1 MPSRSANVMGR
12 RKQRDD
18 KIIHV
23 VFGPGGGRTQRL
35 SERPKAPLEQ
45 PADGSREP
53 LTDLF
58 SASEIARLLDFP
70 PTRLRTLDRAGVVS
84 PSGRRRGRRAYTFS
98 DLIALR
104 TAKTLLEQRV
114 RLRDVTRA
122 VQALKRSL
130 PKVTRPLQELRIV
143 SDGQRVVVR
152 TQDGAFEPLTG
163 QMLLDLQVKSLRDD
177 VVRVLRPSA
186 GRERARTAYEL
197 YLKASQ
203 LDEDPLTMDEAERL
217 YRQAVQLDPWLG
229 IAYTNLGNIR
239 FRRQDTDSAEQYY
252 RRALE
257 IDARQPEA
265 QYNLGYVM
273 LERGQPDLSIP
284 LFLGAI
290 EADPKF
296 SDAYFNLAMAYEQ
309 IGETQKARPHW
320 KTYVSLEPT
329 GTWTEIAKRHL

>member
-1 MPSRSANVMGR
+1 MGR
-12 RKQRDD
+12 RKRRDD

-23 VFGPGGGRTQRL
+23 VFGPGGGRVERKE
-35 SERPKAPLEQ
+35 ERPLRDDFAAL
-45 PADGSREP
+45 GREP
-53 LTDLF
+53 LTDFF
-58 SASEIARLLDFP
+58 SRSEISRLLGIT

-84 PSGRRRGRRAYTFS
+84 PTGRRLGRRAYTFS

-104 TAKTLLEQRV
+104 TAQSLLERKV

-122 VQALKRSL
+122 VAVLKRSL

-152 TQDGAFEPLTG
+152 THDGAFEPLTG
-163 QMLLDLQVKSLRDD
+163 QMLLDFEVRALRDD

-186 GRERARTAYEL
+186 GRERSRTAYEL
-197 YLKASQ
+197 YLRASQ
-203 LDEDPLTMDEAERL
+203 LDEDPVTMDEAERL
-217 YRQAVQLDPWLG
+217 YREAVGLDPWLA

-239 FRRQDTDSAEQYY
+239 FRRQDADTAEKFY
-252 RRALE
+252 RKALE

-265 QYNLGYVM
+265 QYNLGYVT
-273 LERGQPDLSIP
+273 LERGNPEGSIP

-290 EADPKF
+290 QSDPKF
-296 SDAYFNLAMAYEQ
+296 ADAYFNLAMAYEQ
-309 IGETQKARPHW
+309 VGESQKARPYW
-320 KTYVSLEPT
+320 KNYIQLEPT

>member
-1 MPSRSANVMGR
+1 MSR
-12 RKQRDD
+12 RKQRDE

-23 VFGPGGGRTQRL
+23 VFGPGGGRMQHRDDGAARGA
-35 SERPKAPLEQ
+35 SV

-58 SASEIARLLDFP
+58 SCSEIARLLDITP
-70 PTRLRTLDRAGVVS
+70 SRLRTLDRAGVVS
-84 PSGRRRGRRAYTFS
+84 PTARRRGRRAYTFS
-98 DLIALR
+98 DLIAVR
-104 TAKTLLEQRV
+104 TAQSLLQQRV

-122 VQALKRSL
+122 VAALRRSL

-143 SDGQRVVVR
+143 SDGERVVVR
-152 TQDGAFEPLTG
+152 SQDGAFEPLTG
-163 QMLLDLQVKSLRDD
+163 QMVLDFEVKTLRDD

-197 YLKASQ
+197 YLRASQ
-203 LDEDPLTMDEAERL
+203 LDEEPLTMDDAERL
-217 YRQAVQLDPWLG
+217 YREAIALDPWLA

-239 FRRQDTDSAEQYY
+239 FRRQDGTHAEDLYKK
-252 RRALE
+252 ALE
-257 IDARQPEA
+257 IDSRQPEA

-273 LERGQPDLSIP
+273 LERGEPDSSIP

-290 EADPKF
+290 ESDPKF

-309 IGETQKARPHW
+309 VGESQKARPYW
-320 KTYVSLEPT
+320 KSYIMLEPS

>member
-1 MPSRSANVMGR
+1 MGR

-35 SERPKAPLEQ
+35 RTSAPLAQ

-58 SASEIARLLDFP
+58 TGSEISRLLTIST
-70 PTRLRTLDRAGVVS
+70 TRLRTLDRAGVVS
-84 PSGRRRGRRAYTFS
+84 PTGRRLGRRAYTFS

-104 TAKTLLEQRV
+104 TAQTLLDQRV

-122 VQALKRSL
+122 VTALKRSL

-152 TQDGAFEPLTG
+152 THDGAFEPLTG
-163 QMLLDLQVKSLRDD
+163 QMVLDFEVKTLRDD

-197 YLKASQ
+197 YLRASQ
-203 LDEDPLTMDEAERL
+203 LDEDPLTMAEAERL
-217 YRQAVQLDPWLG
+217 YREAITLDPWLA

-239 FRRQDTDSAEQYY
+239 FRRQDGTGAEQLY
-252 RRALE
+252 RKALE
-257 IDARQPEA
+257 IDPRQPEA

-273 LERGQPDLSIP
+273 LERAEPEASIP

-290 EADPKF
+290 ESDPKF

-309 IGETQKARPHW
+309 VGDSQKARPFW
-320 KTYVSLEPT
+320 KSYIALEPS

>member
-1 MPSRSANVMGR
+1 MQ
-12 RKQRDD
+12 KRDD
-18 KIIHV
+18 RAALPIAESST
-23 VFGPGGGRTQRL
+23 G
-35 SERPKAPLEQ
+35 
-45 PADGSREP
+45 REP

-58 SASEIARLLDFP
+58 TSGEIARLLGISP
-70 PTRLRTLDRAGVVS
+70 ARLRTFDRAGVVS
-84 PSGRRRGRRAYTFS
+84 PTGRRRGRRAYSFS

-104 TAKTLLEQRV
+104 TAQSLLEQRV

-122 VQALKRSL
+122 VGALKRSL

-143 SDGQRVVVR
+143 SDGQRVVVH
-152 TQDGAFEPLTG
+152 TMDGAFEPLTG
-163 QMLLDLQVKSLRDD
+163 QMVLDFEVKSLRDD

-197 YLKASQ
+197 YLRASQ
-203 LDEDPLTMDEAERL
+203 LDEDPLSMDDAELL
-217 YRQAVQLDPWLG
+217 YREAISLDPWLA

-239 FRRQDTDSAEQYY
+239 FRRHDADAAELLYKK
-252 RRALE
+252 ALE

-273 LERGQPDLSIP
+273 LERGQPEQSVP
-284 LFLGAI
+284 LFHGAI

-296 SDAYFNLAMAYEQ
+296 ADAYFNLAMAYEQ
-309 IGETQKARPHW
+309 IGETGKARPFW
-320 KTYVSLEPT
+320 KNYISLEPS

>member
-1 MPSRSANVMGR
+1 MTSRVTRAMSR
-12 RKQRDD
+12 RKQRDE

-23 VFGPGGGRTQRL
+23 VFGPGGGRMQHRADGATRGD
-35 SERPKAPLEQ
+35 AP
-45 PADGSREP
+45 PADASREP

-58 SASEIARLLDFP
+58 SCGEISRLLDITP
-70 PTRLRTLDRAGVVS
+70 ARLRTLDRSGVVS
-84 PSGRRRGRRAYTFS
+84 PTARRRGRRAYTFS

-104 TAKTLLEQRV
+104 TAQSLLQQRV

-122 VQALKRSL
+122 VTALRRSL

-143 SDGQRVVVR
+143 SDGERVVVR
-152 TQDGAFEPLTG
+152 SQDGAFEPLTG
-163 QMLLDLQVKSLRDD
+163 QMLLDFEVKTLRDD

-197 YLKASQ
+197 YLRASQ
-203 LDEDPLTMDEAERL
+203 LDEEPASMDEAERL
-217 YRQAVQLDPWLG
+217 YREAIQLDPWLA

-239 FRRQDTDSAEQYY
+239 FRRHDAEGAETLY

-257 IDARQPEA
+257 IDGRQPEA

-273 LERGQPDLSIP
+273 LERGEPESSIP
-284 LFLGAI
+284 LFHGAI

-309 IGETQKARPHW
+309 VGETQKARPFW
-320 KTYVSLEPT
+320 KNYISLEPS
-329 GTWTEIAKRHL
+329 GTWTEIARRHL